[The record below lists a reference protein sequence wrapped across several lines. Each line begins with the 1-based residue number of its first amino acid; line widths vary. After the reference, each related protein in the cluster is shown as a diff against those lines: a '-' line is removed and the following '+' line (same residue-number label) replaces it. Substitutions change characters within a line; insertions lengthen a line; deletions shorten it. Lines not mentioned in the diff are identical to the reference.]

1 MKILSPNS
9 QEFEEILLKR
19 KRYSVSSELF
29 NRVAEIIQDVR
40 GSGDEALCRLTE
52 KFDNYSLNSNK
63 IKLSENEIDVNV
75 SQPLETAI
83 SQAAEN
89 IRAFHEKQMKK
100 EWTDESQ
107 AGGSF
112 GEIVRPVDRAGI
124 YVPAGTAPLVSTVL
138 MTVIPA
144 QVAGV
149 KEICVATPPDSF
161 GDVNNGI
168 LTACKACG
176 VSEIY
181 RIGGAQAVAALAFGT
196 NSVKPVDVIAGPGN
210 KYVTEAKRQVF
221 GCVGVDLIAGPSESL
236 IIVDDSAV
244 PEYVAA
250 DILSQA
256 EHLDSSTYLV
266 SVSKS
271 FTRKVGSAIKKLLES
286 EFQYDKINEAVDS
299 RLFAVNVES
308 LDDAAEISNLIA
320 PEHLQIITKKNT
332 AVLKNIL
339 HAGAVFLGNY
349 SPVPLGDFVAG
360 PSHVLPTGGAA
371 RYMSGLSTDVFVKR
385 MAVMECSKKSFA
397 GMADSIAEFGK
408 TEKLP
413 AHEFTATIRKF
424 NFHEA

>member
-1 MKILSPNS
+1 
-9 QEFEEILLKR
+9 
-19 KRYSVSSELF
+19 
-29 NRVAEIIQDVR
+29 
-40 GSGDEALCRLTE
+40 
-52 KFDNYSLNSNK
+52 
-63 IKLSENEIDVNV
+63 
-75 SQPLETAI
+75 
-83 SQAAEN
+83 
-89 IRAFHEKQMKK
+89 
-100 EWTDESQ
+100 
-107 AGGSF
+107 
-112 GEIVRPVDRAGI
+112 
-124 YVPAGTAPLVSTVL
+124 

-149 KEICVATPPDSF
+149 KEICIATPPDSY
-161 GDVNNGI
+161 GDVNRGI
-168 LTACKACG
+168 LAACKACG

-181 RIGGAQAVAALAFGT
+181 RVGGAQAIAALAFGT

-210 KYVTEAKRQVF
+210 KYVTEAKRQVYGF
-221 GCVGVDLIAGPSESL
+221 VGVDLIAGPSESL

-271 FTRKVGSAIKKLLES
+271 FTEKVVSAINKFLKS
-286 EFQYDKINEAVDS
+286 EFQDNKIYEAVDS

-308 LDDAAEISNLIA
+308 LDDAAKISNLIA
-320 PEHLQIITKKNT
+320 PEHLQIITKKNA

-360 PSHVLPTGGAA
+360 PSHVLPTGGSA
-371 RYMSGLSTDVFVKR
+371 RYMCGLSTDVFVKR

-397 GMADSIAEFGK
+397 GMADSIVEFGK

-413 AHEFTATIRKF
+413 AHEFTAKIRRKD
-424 NFHEA
+424 